1 MLYNFN
7 NLNPNPFTYDSPC
20 IWVAYQPGALGD
32 MLSSIISLHVNT
44 HGKFLGFTDRGQVN
58 FRPSDGQFS
67 QFQFQQSAED
77 FRDQVIT
84 IDDQLI
90 NHINRRNGGQRTET
104 ISMFRGHQ
112 SSNTNIEIILDKL
125 PNCKIIN
132 IHTTNSKY
140 ENSLAYTLTEYKNF
154 GELILFD
161 NPKHDEHPDFSVVY
175 DHPRVLNVALHELLN
190 EDEFNNLY
198 LRILEFLEIPSYP
211 FITFSLI
218 EYWISQQHP
227 EIQKLISNGPV

>member
-7 NLNPNPFTYDSPC
+7 NLNPNPFTYNSPC
-20 IWVAYQPGALGD
+20 IWVAYDPGALGD
-32 MLSSIISLHVNT
+32 MLASIISLHVDT
-44 HGKFLGFTDRGQVN
+44 DGKFQGFTDRGQVR
-58 FRPSDGQFS
+58 FRPSDIQFS
-67 QFQFQQSAED
+67 QFRFDSGLGD
-77 FRDQVIT
+77 FCDKRIT

-90 NHINRRNGGQRTET
+90 NYINQQNGGNRIEA

-112 SSNTNIEIILDKL
+112 SSNENIEIILSKL

-140 ENSLAYTLTEYKNF
+140 EHSLAYTLTHYKNF
-154 GELILFD
+154 GELVLFD
-161 NPKHDEHPDFSVVY
+161 DQIHKCIKPSSVVY

-198 LRILEFLEIPSYP
+198 LRILEFLEIPPYP
-211 FITFSLI
+211 FVTFGLI

-227 EIQKLISNGPV
+227 EIQKLIYNGPV